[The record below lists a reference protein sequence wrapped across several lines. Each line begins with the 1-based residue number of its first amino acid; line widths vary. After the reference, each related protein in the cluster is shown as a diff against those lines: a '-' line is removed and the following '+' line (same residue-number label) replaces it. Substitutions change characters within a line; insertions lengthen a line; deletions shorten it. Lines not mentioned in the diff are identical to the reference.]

1 LGISDAYGGDG
12 FVDFSKF
19 VPVTIT
25 DILASTD
32 DHNPIRV
39 VVKNDQ
45 GEEGYFDIA
54 VSPTNRLA
62 IGGVGDAAFDGW
74 MDLSDP
80 KLTYK
85 WSPKVWD
92 AIHRARVFAGMTQ
105 DMATMS
111 WGKPNS
117 VNSTMVAGRIHEQWV
132 YDSNSYLYFD
142 DGILSA
148 IQN

>member
-1 LGISDAYGGDG
+1 
-12 FVDFSKF
+12 
-19 VPVTIT
+19 
-25 DILASTD
+25 
-32 DHNPIRV
+32 
-39 VVKNDQ
+39 VKNDQ

-54 VSPTNRLA
+54 ASPSNRSA
-62 IGGVGDAAFDGW
+62 IGGVGDAAFAGW
-74 MDLSDP
+74 MDMSDP
-80 KLTYK
+80 KLAHK

-92 AIHRARVFAGMTQ
+92 AIQHGRVYAGMSE

-111 WGKPNS
+111 WGKP
-117 VNSTMVAGRIHEQWV
+117 STINRTIVAGRTREQWV